1 MNMQEYV
8 KSLMETEDGQ
18 AIEISMTM
26 TGSYRDAIAGKLLS
40 LLLDEM
46 PDGSTN
52 EDALKV
58 IDTLIFW
65 VTIFGRCK

>member
-8 KSLMETEDGQ
+8 KSLIETEDGQ
-18 AIEISMTM
+18 AIEISMIM

-52 EDALKV
+52 EDVLKV